1 MNKTSK
7 PLDQQINLCTLI
19 EQFGSESRCRDCLEE
34 IRWPEGP
41 VCPRCG
47 CKSISKIEERN
58 QYDCNSCRYQFSVTA
73 GTILHD
79 SHLPLWKWFL
89 TAYMMIESKKGVS
102 ANQVKRTIGVSYK
115 TAWYLCHRIRAAM
128 AEALTG
134 QLTGILEA
142 DETLVGGK
150 VKGKGHGYKGNKTTV
165 AGVVSRGGAA
175 RLKVIPDRTRANLHA
190 FLKEH
195 AADQAEVIY
204 TDDWKAYEGIADAN
218 TKHETVN
225 HSIEEWVRGDVHTN
239 TIESVWSLLKRSIIG
254 SFHRVSAKHLDRY
267 LDELEFRFGNRRNPY
282 LFREVISRLLQ
293 AEKLPYGQLTAAKA
307 G

>member
-254 SFHRVSAKHLDRY
+254 SFHRV
-267 LDELEFRFGNRRNPY
+267 
-282 LFREVISRLLQ
+282 
-293 AEKLPYGQLTAAKA
+293 
-307 G
+307 